1 MSAFSRKFKL
11 GHVPVYIKSFWNPP
25 DGWLELNP
33 HSDEGYDLILG
44 RFFWTQLLAET
55 NIISTNEEI
64 RELITDE
71 LESKKIYVGTIQD
84 KPVNSAMVRRLVIR
98 LHRDN
103 YCNQARML
111 ANCNSLII
119 SGKHLCAISPTPANY
134 DVWLSVKA
142 SQTSEDYQQPILTYV
157 KGSSD
162 IGWPTLI
169 GTVSRCLRERGE
181 EDLAAQ
187 FRDECLAARDLD
199 SGLDVALRYVKFRAI
214 LEEDIVVEEPEDG
227 ATGYYCRLSVKSKET
242 GEVITTEGLSQVD
255 LMTRMLPDAAAIESH
270 LISMDDDGT
279 PHHKIIVEKYTVKNF
294 ALFYAPFIMRT
305 VENSGVHT
313 CLKYMKDVLEDVF
326 AEARPLV
333 MGQAVESSRVKHRG
347 FRNTSTYLIRMLRAW
362 DEMAKPLDLEE
373 YVWARWLEVIGDGA
387 IGLMPRGAPTPATR
401 VATFVSDYTRNARYP
416 RIG

>member
-25 DGWLELNP
+25 DGWFELNP
-33 HSDEGYDLILG
+33 RSDEGYDLIIG
-44 RFFWTQLLAET
+44 RFFWTQLLTET
-55 NIISTNEEI
+55 NVISTSDAI
-64 RELITDE
+64 RTIVMEE
-71 LESKKIYVGTIQD
+71 LESKNIYIGTIQD
-84 KPVNSAMVRRLVIR
+84 KPVNSSMVRRLVIR
-98 LHRDN
+98 LHREN
-103 YCNQARML
+103 YCNQARIL

-119 SGKHLCAISPTPANY
+119 AGVHLIQQVRVPDNFE
-134 DVWLSVKA
+134 VWLAVKA
-142 SQTSEDYQQPILTYV
+142 ALDSEDYQQPILTYV

-181 EDLAAQ
+181 EDLASQ
-187 FRDECLAARDLD
+187 FREECLAARDLD

-227 ATGYYCRLSVKSKET
+227 ASGYYCRLSIKSMET
-242 GEVITTEGLSQVD
+242 GEVITTEGKSQVD

-270 LISMDDDGT
+270 VKAMDDDGT

-294 ALFYAPFIMRT
+294 VLFYAPFILRT
-305 VENSGVHT
+305 VEYSGVHT
-313 CLKYMKDVLEDVF
+313 CLEYMKDVLQDVF

-333 MGQAVESSRVKHRG
+333 MGMAVDSSRVKYRG
-347 FRNTSTYLIRMLRAW
+347 FKNTSTYLIRMIRAW
-362 DEMAKPLDLEE
+362 DGMGKPSDLEE
-373 YVWARWLEVIGDGA
+373 YIWARWLEVIGDGA
-387 IGLMPRGAPTPATR
+387 IGIMPRGAPTPANK

-416 RIG
+416 KIG